1 MGRAA
6 KLTDQDI
13 LAAALDLVAEDGVHA
28 ATAVAI
34 AKRLGAPSGSVY
46 YRFPSRDLIL
56 ATLWIRTV
64 RRFQIG
70 FLEALSAEDPE
81 AASRVAV
88 AHTLRW
94 TDAHRKEAKLLT
106 LYRREDLIAWWP
118 EELGQD
124 LTTLNDEVKRA
135 VRAFTVAHFGRVDA
149 ETMGRSQFALID
161 LPYAAARQL
170 LRVEHTPVWLVD
182 SVIAASASVL
192 RVDGPSA

>member
-6 KLTDQDI
+6 QHTDQDI
-13 LAAALDLVAEDGVHA
+13 LDAALDLVAEDGVHA

-34 AKRLGAPSGSVY
+34 AKKLGAPSGSVY

-64 RRFQIG
+64 KGFQIG
-70 FLEALSAEDPE
+70 FLEALAAEDPE
-81 AASRVAV
+81 AAARAAV
-88 AHTLRW
+88 AHTLTW

-106 LYRREDLIAWWP
+106 LYRREDLIALWP

-135 VRAFTVAHFGRVDA
+135 VKAFTVAHFGRVDA
-149 ETMGRSQFALID
+149 ETIGRSQFALID
-161 LPYAAARQL
+161 LPYSAARQL
-170 LRVEHTPVWLVD
+170 LRAERTPPWLFD
-182 SVIAASASVL
+182 SVIAASAAVL
-192 RVDGPSA
+192 RVDRSSS